1 MAPQTSN
8 LVQNGC
14 KNIKFNKLNIYNNV
28 LYPRWQTE
36 VVDYLCHLQTT
47 CCLIDDFKPSYINAL
62 LLPIIIMGDLNCNLI
77 KPFYP
82 EAKAINDVCNELK
95 LTQMIT
101 NYW

>member
-28 LYPRWQTE
+28 LYP
-36 VVDYLCHLQTT
+36 QTT

-62 LLPIIIMGDLNCNLI
+62 LLPIIIMGYLNCNLI
-77 KPFYP
+77 KPSYP
-82 EAKAINDVCNELK
+82 EAKAINDICNELK
-95 LTQMIT
+95 LTQMMT
-101 NYW
+101 TY